1 MQHVLDGRETI
12 HQVVVLEDHGDL
24 RAHTAQLVAA
34 QARDV
39 LPVKDNRPLRGLDKA
54 IDATQKRRLAGA
66 RRADHRDKLPLTAG
80 KIHAGKRVMLL
91 LRPSLALIA
100 FGQTAHLQKRL
111 CVLWHSH
118 ALPSTSRLDANIAPG
133 PF

>member
-12 HQVVVLEDHGDL
+12 HQVVVLEDHGKL
-24 RAHTAQLVAA
+24 RAHVAQLVAT
-34 QARDV
+34 QMRNV

-54 IDATQKRRLAGA
+54 IDATQERRLAGA
-66 RRADHRDKLPLTAG
+66 RRTDHRNQLSLTAS

-91 LRPSLALIA
+91 LRPSFALIA

-118 ALPSTSRLDANIAPG
+118 ALPSTSRPDANIAPD